1 MVILCTK
8 LNFFLSLLGPQE
20 LTVEKGNLSIP
31 DLQPVSNPNV
41 EQTSG
46 HGSSSGIEIL
56 PIQWNLT
63 MVLSKSQPVE
73 LLFPMFIQ
81 NLNNSKDEK
90 ECDKGQTCANSS
102 AFDKPSQELSK
113 IEYQTGASQP
123 L

>member
-1 MVILCTK
+1 M
-8 LNFFLSLLGPQE
+8 
-20 LTVEKGNLSIP
+20 
-31 DLQPVSNPNV
+31 QPVSNPNV

-90 ECDKGQTCANSS
+90 ECDKGQT
-102 AFDKPSQELSK
+102 
-113 IEYQTGASQP
+113 
-123 L
+123 